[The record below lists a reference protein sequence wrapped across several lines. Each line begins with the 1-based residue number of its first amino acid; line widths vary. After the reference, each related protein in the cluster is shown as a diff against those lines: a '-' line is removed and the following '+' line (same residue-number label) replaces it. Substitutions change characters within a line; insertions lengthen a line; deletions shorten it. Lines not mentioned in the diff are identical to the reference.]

1 MTDQNNPPAPVA
13 GDTGADAGPM
23 ATVFP
28 AWKSFSVEKP
38 PEDAAL
44 DDPSCKTTRVVLV
57 TNNLN
62 ARNRMGQMSHLWL
75 ARPIKGSDG
84 EWCAYTDGDQKI
96 HSLTHWFDP
105 FGASQDDNGHC
116 HECGKTSSDG
126 WALYCVACM
135 EKAGLIAAPVDAMA
149 KDVERPSSKVC
160 PKCGKTRL
168 VGGTHGGQSGMPCYG
183 LTAAMQGKEAPQ

>member
-1 MTDQNNPPAPVA
+1 MTDQNTPPAPVA
-13 GDTGADAGPM
+13 GDTGADAGPV

-57 TNNLN
+57 TNNLK

-96 HSLTHWFDP
+96 HALTHWFDP
-105 FGASQDDNGHC
+105 FGAPADAVSKDAERYRFISGYAESIESEYLQWG
-116 HECGKTSSDG
+116 TSGGEYGQRDET
-126 WALYCVACM
+126 LD
-135 EKAGLIAAPVDAMA
+135 AAVDAAMA
-149 KDVERPSSKVC
+149 A
-160 PKCGKTRL
+160 T
-168 VGGTHGGQSGMPCYG
+168 Q
-183 LTAAMQGKEAPQ
+183 EAPQ